1 MFKKAIIFLLICN
14 SYIVFGQTEEKSEII
29 ISEENLISI
38 INKVRE
44 KRDLKNAEK
53 NILVNKKPII
63 KSTSDKSTSA
73 TNPNLSS
80 DFEKKSTAELSN
92 LNSKLLQL
100 EYELKHITSLLEN
113 SNSNTI
119 KESELL
125 IINKSAPNSNSDN
138 EKLSKLE
145 IELDS
150 LKLASKNKNAVAS
163 DNKVFEKDNE
173 SIAKIKSLEK
183 EIETLKT
190 RISNNDKT
198 ISVNTLNTI
207 TKSDTLYIKSES
219 DLNYS
224 KLLRAYSNFNEK
236 FYFNNNSN
244 EITDA
249 NKIDGIISTL
259 ISTKNL
265 DIYLKGFAS
274 NKGKASY
281 NQELSFKRTEA
292 IKRYMIEKGV
302 HPTRILTQFH
312 GIDYNSDDDSNARR
326 VDASFIIRK

>member
-1 MFKKAIIFLLICN
+1 MFKKAIISLLICN

-63 KSTSDKSTSA
+63 KSTSS

-100 EYELKHITSLLEN
+100 EYDLKHITSLLEN
-113 SNSNTI
+113 STSNTI

-125 IINKSAPNSNSDN
+125 IINKSAPISNSDN

-150 LKLASKNKNAVAS
+150 LKFASKNKNAVVL

-207 TKSDTLYIKSES
+207 TKRDTLYIKSEA

-224 KLLRAYSNFNEK
+224 KLLRLYSNFTEK

-244 EITDA
+244 VLTDVK
-249 NKIDGIISTL
+249 KIDGLISTL
-259 ISTKNL
+259 KSNKNL
-265 DIYLKGFAS
+265 DVYLKGFAS

-312 GIDYNSDDDSNARR
+312 GIDYNSDDESDDESDARR
-326 VDASFIIRK
+326 VDASFIIRKQ

>member
-14 SYIVFGQTEEKSEII
+14 SYIGFGQTEEKSEII

-113 SNSNTI
+113 STSNTI

-125 IINKSAPNSNSDN
+125 IINKFAPNSNSDN
-138 EKLSKLE
+138 EKLLKLE

-150 LKLASKNKNAVAS
+150 LKSVSINQNTVLTEDKKLEKN
-163 DNKVFEKDNE
+163 NE
-173 SIAKIKSLEK
+173 SDAKIKSLEK
-183 EIETLKT
+183 EIGALNIKILENKKAVT
-190 RISNNDKT
+190 SNTTSK
-198 ISVNTLNTI
+198 I
-207 TKSDTLYIKSES
+207 DTLYIKNDS
-219 DLNYS
+219 DLNYK
-224 KLLRAYSNFNEK
+224 KLLNLYSNFNEK
-236 FYFNNNSN
+236 LYFNNNSN

-249 NKIDGIISTL
+249 EKIDELISTL
-259 ISTKNL
+259 LSNKSL
-265 DIYLKGFAS
+265 DVYLKGFAS

-312 GIDYNSDDDSNARR
+312 GIDYSSNDESEARR
-326 VDASFIIRK
+326 VEASFIIRK